1 MTFPQTPPGDL
12 VAAYRDAVKNSGE
25 PNCPGCKLLSHKLGG
40 TEHDIATLKS
50 ENETLRDKVSALEAT
65 LGTVTGATTTVN
77 QQAFIKKL
85 SDIDATQRR
94 SAHFLQKDLAALVE
108 ERDGLRAAC
117 ERAGVSTLHIKQHM
131 VGKRLCCTHGDHV
144 GVCNALLP
152 AESSWAAPGNCQ
164 CEGGAPE

>member
-1 MTFPQTPPGDL
+1 MTFPSQPPGDI
-12 VAAYRDAVKNSGE
+12 VAAYREALLNKGDPS
-25 PNCPGCKLLSHKLGG
+25 CPSCKLISHQLGG
-40 TEHDIATLKS
+40 AQHDIGVLKT
-50 ENETLRDKVSALEAT
+50 ENETLREKVAALEST
-65 LGTVTGATTTVN
+65 LTVVTGATATVN
-77 QQAFIKKL
+77 EKAFIKKL

-108 ERDGLRAAC
+108 ERDGLRKAC

-131 VGKRLCCTHGDHV
+131 VGKHMCCTHGDHV